1 MNALT
6 LLTADHNR
14 VRGLFARFSEAH
26 ESDDHQAM
34 EQIARQIFVELA
46 VHTQIEEEIFY
57 PAVRNAGE
65 QFSEEVSEAFEEH
78 HVVKA
83 LMGEVTALQVEDE
96 AWSAKMQVIVENV
109 EHHASEEEQ
118 EMFREV
124 GKAMDG
130 DALED
135 LGMRLDRRKGELG
148 APTLAD
154 REGIS
159 TDQLK
164 ELARDQAI
172 PGRSSMS
179 REELMATVSPSAV

>member
-14 VRGLFARFSEAH
+14 VRGLFARFTEAQ

-34 EQIARQIFVELA
+34 EEIARAIFVELA

-57 PAVRNAGE
+57 PAVRDAGE
-65 QFSEEVSEAFEEH
+65 EFSEEVAEAFEEH

-83 LMGEVTALQVEDE
+83 LMEEVTALPAGDE
-96 AWSAKMQVIVENV
+96 AWTAKMQVIVENV

-118 EMFREV
+118 EMFPEV
-124 GKAMDG
+124 GKAMDK

-135 LGMRLDRRKGELG
+135 LGMRLDQRKGELG

-154 REGIS
+154 REGLS
-159 TDQLK
+159 TEQLK
-164 ELARDQAI
+164 ELAREQAI
-172 PGRSSMS
+172 PGRSQMD
-179 REELMATVSPSAV
+179 REELMATVTPTAL